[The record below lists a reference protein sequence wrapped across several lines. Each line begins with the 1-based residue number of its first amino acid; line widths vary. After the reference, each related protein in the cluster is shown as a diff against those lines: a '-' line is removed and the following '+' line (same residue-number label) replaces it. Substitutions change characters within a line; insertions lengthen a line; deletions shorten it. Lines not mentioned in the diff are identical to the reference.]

1 MRGKGRTENGKRKG
15 ERWKRKGG
23 NGKVKGGNGKVRTE
37 NGKVKEQRV
46 GEKKKKVTD
55 YNNTAI
61 NHLFSLAYFAMFL
74 CLHNELRCL
83 FCRVEQHAVGKRGV
97 A

>member
-1 MRGKGRTENGKRKG
+1 MRGKGRAE
-15 ERWKRKGG
+15 
-23 NGKVKGGNGKVRTE
+23 NGKVKTE

-61 NHLFSLAYFAMFL
+61 NHLFSLAYFAVFL
-74 CLHNELRCL
+74 CLHNKLRCF